1 MSLWTSPLAPRNA
14 QAPQESPVNS
24 AQFVVPE
31 AARVVPPIQASGS
44 AGPANAPTGAV
55 AQRLR
60 SRPPGYPIPGAHPR
74 GPFPS
79 SKLRWKRNL
88 RWAHPWTEAFPDAP
102 PDPKN
107 EEKTRGPADLQ
118 GADAPGLRRQGPSTS
133 SFPAHQ
139 GGLAR
144 RNRGNRTQIKF
155 REVQVARVQ
164 VGFLRCQKVLCAMC
178 YVLCACTHVL
188 TSIPSCRGAPP
199 AAGRHARCQARGS
212 ERCICAILS
221 SLPTE
226 RLRGSPAAASLS
238 LWAGPAPLGRGHGQ
252 GGDCSFQCSTSRTL
266 EPRTSRLP
274 SPMLLLSCLCLHL
287 VLPLAATTGSSR
299 ERTIRWG
306 GLLEV
311 HVRVRMCV
319 RQKELNIEH

>member
-133 SFPAHQ
+133 SIPAHQ

-178 YVLCACTHVL
+178 YVLCACTTYSPLSPPVEARRL
-188 TSIPSCRGAPP
+188 LQVDMPDARRGAAS
-199 AAGRHARCQARGS
+199 AASAPFSPRCRPRG
-212 ERCICAILS
+212 C
-221 SLPTE
+221 
-226 RLRGSPAAASLS
+226 AAARQPPLSLS
-238 LWAGPAPLGRGHGQ
+238 LGGTRAVGTRPWTGRGLQ
-252 GGDCSFQCSTSRTL
+252 FSVFDV
-266 EPRTSRLP
+266 EDPRTSNVP
-274 SPMLLLSCLCLHL
+274 SPVSYAPSL
-287 VLPLAATTGSSR
+287 LPLPPPRPPPCSDHRVLSGTNDSM
-299 ERTIRWG
+299 G
-306 GLLEV
+306 GPS
-311 HVRVRMCV
+311 
-319 RQKELNIEH
+319 

>member
-133 SFPAHQ
+133 SIPTHQ

-144 RNRGNRTQIKF
+144 RNRGNGKQIKF
-155 REVQVARVQ
+155 QEMQVCKWAFCVAKK
-164 VGFLRCQKVLCAMC
+164 CYVLCAMC
-178 YVLCACTHVL
+178 YVRVL
-188 TSIPSCRGAPP
+188 TYSPLSPPVEARRLLQVDMPDARRGAAS
-199 AAGRHARCQARGS
+199 AASAPFSPRCRPRG
-212 ERCICAILS
+212 C
-221 SLPTE
+221 
-226 RLRGSPAAASLS
+226 AAARQPPLSLS